1 VTQSGRDESGIG
13 NPLIEAHFYFFSHF
27 LAKWKQYDTQISNNQ
42 NNNDLASVPLFPP
55 KMVLTFCKTN
65 AGEK

>member
-1 VTQSGRDESGIG
+1 MKVELETHLSR
-13 NPLIEAHFYFFSHF
+13 LIFNFFLTF
-27 LAKWKQYDTQISNNQ
+27 FGQNENDMMYPQISNNQ
-42 NNNDLASVPLFPP
+42 NRNDLASVPLFPP